1 MYLFSRLLQLRGD
14 YRKTMGWVAEMT
26 AYVNGHSD
34 LDATCWMAQFGYPV
48 GTVGW
53 SAVVESQ
60 ADLAARTASLV
71 ADDGYFSM
79 VEKGAEWTV
88 GAPQDHLREMLHGSP
103 PEAPAA
109 IGAVST
115 LVTATAANG
124 KLADAMGWG
133 VAIAEHYTKVTG
145 VPVAFFAD
153 AYGTMG
159 QVTWIGI
166 SPDFAAVDAA
176 RAAINADA
184 AYLESVD
191 RAGNLFLP
199 GSSRSGLL
207 TRIA

>member
-1 MYLFSRLLQLRGD
+1 MYLFSRLLELRGD
-14 YRKTMGWVAEMT
+14 FRKTMGWVAEIT
-26 AYVNGHSD
+26 EYVNTHSQ
-34 LDATCWMAQFGYPV
+34 LGATCWMAQYGYPV

-60 ADLAARTASLV
+60 ADLAARTASIA
-71 ADDGYFSM
+71 ADDGYWSI

-88 GAPQDHLREMLHGSP
+88 GAPHDLLREMLHGAP
-103 PEAPAA
+103 PEAPPA
-109 IGAVST
+109 IGAIST
-115 LVTATAANG
+115 IVTATAANG
-124 KLADAMGWG
+124 KLADAMAWG
-133 VAIAEHYTKVTG
+133 VSISEHYTKVTG

-153 AYGTMG
+153 AYGNMG

-166 SPDFAAVDAA
+166 SPDWASVDAA
-176 RAAINADA
+176 RAAIASDA

-199 GSSRSGLL
+199 GSSRTGLL